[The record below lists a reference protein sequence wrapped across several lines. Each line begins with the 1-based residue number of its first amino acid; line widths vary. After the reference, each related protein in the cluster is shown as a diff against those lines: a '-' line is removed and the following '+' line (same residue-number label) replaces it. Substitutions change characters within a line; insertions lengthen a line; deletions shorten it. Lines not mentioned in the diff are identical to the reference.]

1 MKSTINNKY
10 IRTRLREALE
20 ALHAIDDDTAYA
32 EVVGA
37 IYDAI
42 DNFRVYESA
51 RRLRSQRQHNG
62 SARALADLQI
72 DADGRVV
79 EISAADLAEVQFA
92 PAHEPLS
99 TPADLEALVQKHF
112 RAIPVAREVTDL

>member
-20 ALHAIDDDTAYA
+20 ALYALDDDTAFA
-32 EVVGA
+32 QVVGA
-37 IYDAI
+37 IQDAI
-42 DNFRVYESA
+42 DDHRVYESA
-51 RRLRSQRQHNG
+51 RRLRSQRRSNG
-62 SARALADLQI
+62 SAHAIADMQI
-72 DADGRVV
+72 DAEGRVV

-99 TPADLEALVQKHF
+99 TAQDLEALVQKHF